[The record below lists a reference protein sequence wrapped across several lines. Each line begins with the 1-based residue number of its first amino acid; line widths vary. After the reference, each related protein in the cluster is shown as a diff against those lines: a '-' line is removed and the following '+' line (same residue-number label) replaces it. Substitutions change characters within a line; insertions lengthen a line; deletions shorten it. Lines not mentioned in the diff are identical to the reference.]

1 MGHTV
6 QLLENA
12 LRGWEDFLLIY
23 EARVRVG
30 IQSGLRSR
38 EELAGPVRHW
48 RELRKHLLE
57 IRGADFDATRFCYR
71 EGGTGLT
78 SGVVAE
84 AFLTEEDMAIAEA
97 TNANS
102 FYASLP
108 MQLASWTVS
117 SRRVFHLSDE
127 MVERFLAADYSHYRW
142 GDLLWP
148 FDSFFIEFESPVQD
162 NQNWEFSGL
171 LVSSVYGVC
180 PEHTFASEEGFEC
193 LTFCT
198 KLDGETT
205 PESIMDEKD
214 RERLENDM
222 RHQRWVKLNRRVTNV
237 FAKLVGS
244 TPPELAKFVLTGEA
258 PQRLDGRVFTP
269 PAGFGKPVCWEK
281 DQPIQAGPFG
291 ERLGKII
298 AGLCLYLEALPPSVS
313 SSYRWHT
320 PERLA
325 AKRDVR
331 KIVIDGE
338 LVCNVADFH
347 TLSPETMTLFP
358 ETLRAGPG
366 YSVTPHGRRG
376 HWRRAPGQGN
386 NPNAPRSIEVKPTI
400 IHRDQI
406 PEGGAIGGA
415 TTYIK

>member
-1 MGHTV
+1 MGRTV

-12 LRGWEDFLLIY
+12 LRGWEDLLLIY

-30 IQSGLRSR
+30 IQSGLRKR
-38 EELAGPVRHW
+38 EELAGPLLHW

-57 IRGADFDATRFCYR
+57 IRGADFDASRFCYR

-78 SGVVAE
+78 SGPLARL
-84 AFLTEEDMAIAEA
+84 LTEEDWKMAAA
-97 TNANS
+97 TNATS

-127 MVERFLAADYSHYRW
+127 MVERFLAADYNHYTW

-148 FDSFFIEFESPVQD
+148 FDSFFIEFDSPVQD
-162 NQNWEFSGL
+162 DHDCEYAGL

-198 KLDGETT
+198 KIEGEVT
-205 PESIMDEKD
+205 PESLMDEKD

-222 RHQRWVKLNRRVTNV
+222 RHKRWVKLNRRVGNV
-237 FAKLVGS
+237 FAKMLGTSKPEMLKFIS
-244 TPPELAKFVLTGEA
+244 TDEA
-258 PQRLDGRVFTP
+258 PQRMSDKLFTP
-269 PAGFGKPVCWEK
+269 PAGFGKPICWEK

-291 ERLGKII
+291 RRIGKVI

-313 SSYRWHT
+313 GSCRWHIPDHLT
-320 PERLA
+320 

-331 KIVIDGE
+331 NIVIDGE
-338 LVCNVADFH
+338 LVCNVADLH

-358 ETLRAGPG
+358 ETLRAGPS
-366 YSVTPHGRRG
+366 YSVEPHGRRG

-386 NPNAPRSIEVKPTI
+386 NPNAPRTIKVKPAI

-406 PEGGAIGGA
+406 PEGAVIGGA
-415 TTYIK
+415 TTYVK